1 MERRKLEKEEYE
13 WKCIAGQTDVIR
25 LRIFIDWLGPYIE
38 LTIST
43 QKMAEQIAVDW
54 KSETKKI
61 KLYIKAV
68 HKE

>member
-43 QKMAEQIAVDW
+43 QKMAEQIVVDW

-61 KLYIKAV
+61 KLYIKAAP
-68 HKE
+68 KE